1 MHTTLIFQL
10 LVLLVVAN
18 GAPVLVKKALGDQ
31 LAQPFDGGAVL
42 PDGRPLFGSS
52 KTVRGVVSSFL
63 ATPLVALLMG
73 FQWEVGAL
81 VAGGAVAGDLFSSFV
96 KRRLGFPPSSMAL
109 GLDQI
114 PESLFPLAACRLL
127 LPVTCRYSCRRRDL
141 RCGRADPITD
151 PVPLAPS
158 RQALLIGGSPA
169 RHAQMMKRDPGRA
182 IEARG
187 DDRGSGA
194 RRGVTNH
201 AVILPRTR
209 PEFSRQR

>member
-31 LAQPFDGGAVL
+31 LAQPFDGGALL

-63 ATPLVALLMG
+63 ATPLVASLMG
-73 FQWEVGAL
+73 FQWEVGAF

-114 PESLFPLAACRLL
+114 PESVFPLAACRLL
-127 LPVTCRYSCRRRDL
+127 LPVTLVDILVGVAIFVAGGLILSPILFRLHLRDK
-141 RCGRADPITD
+141 PY
-151 PVPLAPS
+151 
-158 RQALLIGGSPA
+158 
-169 RHAQMMKRDPGRA
+169 
-182 IEARG
+182 
-187 DDRGSGA
+187 
-194 RRGVTNH
+194 
-201 AVILPRTR
+201 
-209 PEFSRQR
+209 

>member
-81 VAGGAVAGDLFSSFV
+81 VAGGAVAGDLL
-96 KRRLGFPPSSMAL
+96 RRLGFPRSSMAL

-127 LPVTCRYSCRRRDL
+127 LPVTLVDILVGVAIFVAGGLILSPILFRLHLRDK
-141 RCGRADPITD
+141 PY
-151 PVPLAPS
+151 
-158 RQALLIGGSPA
+158 
-169 RHAQMMKRDPGRA
+169 
-182 IEARG
+182 
-187 DDRGSGA
+187 
-194 RRGVTNH
+194 
-201 AVILPRTR
+201 
-209 PEFSRQR
+209 

>member
-18 GAPVLVKKALGDQ
+18 GAPVLAKKALGDQ

-81 VAGGAVAGDLFSSFV
+81 VAGGAVKGDLFSSFV

-127 LPVTCRYSCRRRDL
+127 LPVTLLEVIAGVAIFFAGGLILSPILFRLRLRDT
-141 RCGRADPITD
+141 PY
-151 PVPLAPS
+151 
-158 RQALLIGGSPA
+158 
-169 RHAQMMKRDPGRA
+169 
-182 IEARG
+182 
-187 DDRGSGA
+187 
-194 RRGVTNH
+194 
-201 AVILPRTR
+201 
-209 PEFSRQR
+209 

>member
-81 VAGGAVAGDLFSSFV
+81 VAGGAVAGDLL
-96 KRRLGFPPSSMAL
+96 RRLGFPRSSMAL
-109 GLDQI
+109 RLDQI

-127 LPVTCRYSCRRRDL
+127 LPVTFVDILVGVAIFVAGGLILSPILFRLHLRDK
-141 RCGRADPITD
+141 PY
-151 PVPLAPS
+151 
-158 RQALLIGGSPA
+158 
-169 RHAQMMKRDPGRA
+169 
-182 IEARG
+182 
-187 DDRGSGA
+187 
-194 RRGVTNH
+194 
-201 AVILPRTR
+201 
-209 PEFSRQR
+209 

>member
-81 VAGGAVAGDLFSSFV
+81 VAGGADLFSSFV

-109 GLDQI
+109 SLDQI

-127 LPVTCRYSCRRRDL
+127 LPVTLVDTLVGVAIFVAGGLILSPILFRLHLRDK
-141 RCGRADPITD
+141 PY
-151 PVPLAPS
+151 
-158 RQALLIGGSPA
+158 
-169 RHAQMMKRDPGRA
+169 
-182 IEARG
+182 
-187 DDRGSGA
+187 
-194 RRGVTNH
+194 
-201 AVILPRTR
+201 
-209 PEFSRQR
+209 

>member
-1 MHTTLIFQL
+1 MNTTLILQL

-31 LAQPFDGGAVL
+31 LAQAFDGGAVL

-63 ATPLVALLMG
+63 ATPLVTLLMG

-96 KRRLGFPPSSMAL
+96 KRRLGFPPSSVAL

-114 PESLFPLAACRLL
+114 PESLFPFIACRLL
-127 LPVTCRYSCRRRDL
+127 LPVTLVDILVGVAVFVAGGLILSPILFRLHLRDK
-141 RCGRADPITD
+141 PY
-151 PVPLAPS
+151 
-158 RQALLIGGSPA
+158 
-169 RHAQMMKRDPGRA
+169 
-182 IEARG
+182 
-187 DDRGSGA
+187 
-194 RRGVTNH
+194 
-201 AVILPRTR
+201 
-209 PEFSRQR
+209 

>member
-52 KTVRGVVSSFL
+52 KTVRGVVSSFQ

-81 VAGGAVAGDLFSSFV
+81 VAGGAVAGDLL
-96 KRRLGFPPSSMAL
+96 RRLGFPRSSMAL

-127 LPVTCRYSCRRRDL
+127 LPVTLVDVLVGVSIFVAGGLILSPILFRLHLRDK
-141 RCGRADPITD
+141 PY
-151 PVPLAPS
+151 
-158 RQALLIGGSPA
+158 
-169 RHAQMMKRDPGRA
+169 
-182 IEARG
+182 
-187 DDRGSGA
+187 
-194 RRGVTNH
+194 
-201 AVILPRTR
+201 
-209 PEFSRQR
+209 

>member
-31 LAQPFDGGAVL
+31 LAQPFDGGALL

-81 VAGGAVAGDLFSSFV
+81 VAGGAVAGDLL
-96 KRRLGFPPSSMAL
+96 RRLGFPRSSMAL

-114 PESLFPLAACRLL
+114 PESLFPLVACRLL
-127 LPVTCRYSCRRRDL
+127 LPVTLVDILVGDAIFVAGGLILSPILFRLHLRDK
-141 RCGRADPITD
+141 PY
-151 PVPLAPS
+151 
-158 RQALLIGGSPA
+158 
-169 RHAQMMKRDPGRA
+169 
-182 IEARG
+182 
-187 DDRGSGA
+187 
-194 RRGVTNH
+194 
-201 AVILPRTR
+201 
-209 PEFSRQR
+209 

>member
-81 VAGGAVAGDLFSSFV
+81 VAGGAVAGDLL
-96 KRRLGFPPSSMAL
+96 RRLGFPRSSMAL

-127 LPVTCRYSCRRRDL
+127 LPVTFVDILVGVAIFVAGGLILSPILFRLHLRDK
-141 RCGRADPITD
+141 PY
-151 PVPLAPS
+151 
-158 RQALLIGGSPA
+158 
-169 RHAQMMKRDPGRA
+169 
-182 IEARG
+182 
-187 DDRGSGA
+187 
-194 RRGVTNH
+194 
-201 AVILPRTR
+201 
-209 PEFSRQR
+209 

>member
-63 ATPLVALLMG
+63 ATPLVASLMG
-73 FQWEVGAL
+73 FQWEVGAF

-114 PESLFPLAACRLL
+114 PESVFPLAACRLL
-127 LPVTCRYSCRRRDL
+127 LPVTLVDILVGVAISL
-141 RCGRADPITD
+141 REG
-151 PVPLAPS
+151 
-158 RQALLIGGSPA
+158 
-169 RHAQMMKRDPGRA
+169 
-182 IEARG
+182 
-187 DDRGSGA
+187 
-194 RRGVTNH
+194 
-201 AVILPRTR
+201 
-209 PEFSRQR
+209 

>member
-31 LAQPFDGGAVL
+31 LAQPFDGGALL

-81 VAGGAVAGDLFSSFV
+81 VAGGAVAGDLL
-96 KRRLGFPPSSMAL
+96 RRLGFPRSSMAL

-127 LPVTCRYSCRRRDL
+127 LPVTLVDILVGVAIFVAGGLILSPILFRLHLRDK
-141 RCGRADPITD
+141 PY
-151 PVPLAPS
+151 
-158 RQALLIGGSPA
+158 
-169 RHAQMMKRDPGRA
+169 
-182 IEARG
+182 
-187 DDRGSGA
+187 
-194 RRGVTNH
+194 
-201 AVILPRTR
+201 
-209 PEFSRQR
+209 